1 MELLDGLVV
10 REKIIKVLKEKL
22 TRVNRRLGMAVIQ
35 IGDDKSSNIYI
46 KNKEKMAEYLGYYF
60 QHIKLNSAIS
70 EEEILNIIDKLNQ
83 DENIDGIMVELPI
96 PKKLNKEKI
105 QNRIVPSKDIDGF
118 TYTNIGRLVQNIDCL
133 IPCTVKAIMDIL
145 KHYKI
150 NIEGTN
156 VVILGRSNLIGKPLF
171 NILIN
176 QNATVTLCHSHTK
189 NLKEI
194 TRRADILITATNGR
208 VVITKDMIKDN
219 AVIID
224 CSINVVNGKIKG
236 DVDLD
241 SLRDKECYVT
251 PVPGG
256 VGVVTVAEA
265 MNNVY
270 EACSLKNK

>member
-22 TRVNRRLGMAVIQ
+22 TRVNRRLGMAIIQ

-145 KHYKI
+145 KYYKI

-176 QNATVTLCHSHTK
+176 QNATVALCHSHTK

-236 DVDLD
+236 DVELD